1 MEFKANCL
9 ENDMSRKEIKPRR
22 SRQRSRQGVV
32 EFNLAREA
40 HYIQRRAAER
50 DGRFVTIGELA
61 FFSCETGDAW
71 MLDPADRLATPLA
84 RDGNPEPLEFEE
96 TEATFTI
103 CWKGSY
109 HIDGSAFVYIDQA
122 SGRVVTILGYP
133 AAQIAQLG

>member
-1 MEFKANCL
+1 M
-9 ENDMSRKEIKPRR
+9 
-22 SRQRSRQGVV
+22 V
-32 EFNLAREA
+32 EFNLAREV

-50 DGRFVTIGELA
+50 DGHLVTIGELA

-96 TEATFTI
+96 TETTFTI